1 MPKVLVVEDQPS
13 TVAILRYHLESA
25 GFDEV
30 VAGDVQE
37 GWRLLTSEFP
47 DAAVVD
53 IRLPGEDGWTLIRR
67 IRSDGRFQDLP
78 VVVLT
83 GAVEP
88 EVMDLAKTLRCDYLA
103 KPFAASALVA
113 KVRTHIEDRQ
123 KRVAVPPP
131 PPGPARMVQMVPVRV
146 VLLLDAYRIEGICYL
161 PPELGRFSDAWESV
175 MRDDRSYIPLTD
187 ARITSSEAEGIAAP
201 AFVEVRKADVRA
213 VFPSDQP
220 VA

>member
-30 VAGDVQE
+30 VAGDIQE

-53 IRLPGEDGWTLIRR
+53 IRLPSEDGWTLIRR
-67 IRSDGRFQDLP
+67 VRADARFADLP
-78 VVVLT
+78 IVVLT
-83 GAVEP
+83 GSVEP
-88 EVMDLAKTLRCDYLA
+88 ETMDLAKSLRCDYLA

-113 KVRTHIEDRQ
+113 KVRALVEERQ
-123 KRVAVPPP
+123 KRFAVPPP
-131 PPGPARMVQMVPVRV
+131 PPSPSQRIQMVPVRV
-146 VLLLDAYRIEGICYL
+146 VLLLDAYRIEGTCYL

-175 MRDDRSYIPLTD
+175 MRDNRSYIPLTD
-187 ARITSSEAEGIAAP
+187 ARISSIDGEGVAAP
-201 AFVEVRKADVRA
+201 AFTEVRKADVRA

>member
-37 GWRLLTSEFP
+37 GWRLVTSEFP

-53 IRLPGEDGWTLIRR
+53 IRLPGEDGWALIRR

-78 VVVLT
+78 VIVLT

-88 EVMDLAKTLRCDYLA
+88 EVMDWAKSLRCDYLA

-113 KVRTHIEDRQ
+113 KVRALIEDRQ
-123 KRVAVPPP
+123 KRITVPPP
-131 PPGPARMVQMVPVRV
+131 PPEPAQKIQMVPVRV
-146 VLLLDAYRIEGICYL
+146 VLLLDSYRVEGTCYL

-175 MRDDRSYIPLTD
+175 MRDNRSYIPLTD
-187 ARITSSEAEGIAAP
+187 ARITSPEGELVAAP
-201 AFVEVRKADVRA
+201 AFAEVRKADVRA
-213 VFPSDQP
+213 VFPSDRP